1 MYCQQTETCLNH
13 IENLLN
19 IEEKLK
25 KLVFENNR
33 WKNYFIKLK

>member
-25 KLVFENNR
+25 KLVFDQ
-33 WKNYFIKLK
+33 KIIDGKIIL